1 MSVSGVFCIFL
12 SADIITRKSWCND
25 IEAMAKVNILPQQV
39 QTIGTLFA
47 KKRGEVV
54 LLRAGNFHYQ
64 LMPKFPCSSELSPKC
79 SVTWPRHSWFQES
92 DGRRLPFDLLAL
104 WISSWTSL
112 SGPAGLGKGW
122 KIFRPTIILTTC
134 CGAIPCLSIVVS
146 AKWTF
151 VCQQVVCGG
160 VPNVLFSW
168 AVTQVYF
175 WRSQMGGGW
184 V

>member
-1 MSVSGVFCIFL
+1 MVLLGFVRCWCIL
-12 SADIITRKSWCND
+12 YLLKCWYHNKD

-39 QTIGTLFA
+39 QTIGTFFCK

-104 WISSWTSL
+104 WISSRTSL
-112 SGPAGLGKGW
+112 SGPPGLGKGW

-134 CGAIPCLSIVVS
+134 CGAIPVHSCFCQVNFCLP
-146 AKWTF
+146 A
-151 VCQQVVCGG
+151 GG
-160 VPNVLFSW
+160 MW
-168 AVTQVYF
+168 WCT
-175 WRSQMGGGW
+175 
-184 V
+184 